1 VLRDAREAASNP
13 SNQWQ
18 GLANGNALFY
28 VPQIGRGIPMAKKLN
43 RISEA
48 NLLIPTLRKLASQPN
63 GRMSTSRLI
72 VELEMLLE
80 PSGDD
85 AKILEGRHDTHFSQI
100 VRNMVSHKTSPGNII
115 AEGFAI
121 HLGPRR
127 GLEITDA
134 GRLHL
139 KHHDEK

>member
-1 VLRDAREAASNP
+1 VTDFSRR
-13 SNQWQ
+13 
-18 GLANGNALFY
+18 LANKAALVY
-28 VPQIGRGIPMAKKLN
+28 VPHARWGIPMAKKPD

-48 NLLIPTLRKLASQPN
+48 DLLIPTLRKLASQPN

-72 VELEMLLE
+72 IELETLLE

-85 AKILEGRHDTHFSQI
+85 AEILEGRHDSHFSQI
-100 VRNMVSHKTSPGNII
+100 VRNMVSHKTVPGNII

-127 GLEITDA
+127 GLEITEA
-134 GRLHL
+134 GRR
-139 KHHDEK
+139 